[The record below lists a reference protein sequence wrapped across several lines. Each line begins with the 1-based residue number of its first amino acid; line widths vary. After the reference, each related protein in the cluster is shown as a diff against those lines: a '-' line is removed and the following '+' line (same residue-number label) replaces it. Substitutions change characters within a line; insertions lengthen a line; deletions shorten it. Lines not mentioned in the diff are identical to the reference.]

1 MATRPVKTG
10 DTVAVIAGKDRG
22 KTGKVLQVFPALGR
36 VSVQGINLM
45 KRHMRSR
52 RGGDKGQIVQFPM
65 PIHLSNVRLTNASES
80 AAETSNES
88 PEKEAPAKKKAVR
101 KAKT

>member
-1 MATRPVKTG
+1 MATHPVKTG
-10 DTVAVIAGKDRG
+10 DTVEVIAGKDRG
-22 KTGKVLQVFPALGR
+22 KTGKVLQVFPRLAR

-52 RGGDKGQIVQFPM
+52 RAGDKGQIVQFPM
-65 PIHLSNVRLTNASES
+65 PIHLSNVRITNATEASAEATSEQ
-80 AAETSNES
+80 
-88 PEKEAPAKKKAVR
+88 KAPAKKTTTR

>member
-1 MATRPVKTG
+1 MATHPVKTG
-10 DTVAVIAGKDRG
+10 DTVEVIAGKDRG
-22 KTGKVLQVFPALGR
+22 KTGKVLQVFPRLAR

-52 RGGDKGQIVQFPM
+52 RAGDKGQIVQFPM
-65 PIHLSNVRLTNASES
+65 PIHLSNVRMSSATEASP
-80 AAETSNES
+80 ETSSE
-88 PEKEAPAKKKAVR
+88 EKKVPAKKATTR

>member
-1 MATRPVKTG
+1 MATPVKTG
-10 DTVAVIAGKDRG
+10 DTVEVIAGKYRG
-22 KTGKVLQVFPALGR
+22 KTGKVLQVFPRLGR

-52 RGGDKGQIVQFPM
+52 RAGDKGQIVPFPM
-65 PIHLSNVRLTNASES
+65 PIHLSNVRATTAA
-80 AAETSNES
+80 AAEGTTDTA
-88 PEKEAPAKKKAVR
+88 PEKKAPAKKATTR

>member
-1 MATRPVKTG
+1 MATHPVKTG
-10 DTVAVIAGKDRG
+10 DTVEVIAGKDRG
-22 KTGKVLQVFPALGR
+22 KTGKVLQVFPRLAR

-52 RGGDKGQIVQFPM
+52 RAGDKGQIVQFPM
-65 PIHLSNVRLTNASES
+65 PIHLSNVRITSATEAS
-80 AAETSNES
+80 AETPSE
-88 PEKEAPAKKKAVR
+88 EKKAPAKKTTTR

>member
-1 MATRPVKTG
+1 MATPVKTG
-10 DTVAVIAGKDRG
+10 DTVEVIAGKYRG
-22 KTGKVLQVFPALGR
+22 KTGKVLQVFPRLGR

-52 RGGDKGQIVQFPM
+52 RAGDKGQIVPFPM
-65 PIHLSNVRLTNASES
+65 PIHLSNVRATTAVATEG
-80 AAETSNES
+80 AAETTA
-88 PEKEAPAKKKAVR
+88 PEKKAPAKKATTR

>member
-1 MATRPVKTG
+1 MATHPVKTG
-10 DTVAVIAGKDRG
+10 DTVEVIAGKDRG
-22 KTGKVLQVFPALGR
+22 KTGKVLQVFPRLAR

-52 RGGDKGQIVQFPM
+52 RAGDKGQIVQFPM
-65 PIHLSNVRLTNASES
+65 PIHLSNVRITAATEAPSEEASE
-80 AAETSNES
+80 
-88 PEKEAPAKKKAVR
+88 KKAPAKKTATR

>member
-1 MATRPVKTG
+1 MATPVKTG
-10 DTVAVIAGKDRG
+10 DTVEVIAGKYRG
-22 KTGKVLQVFPALGR
+22 KTGKVLQVFPRLGR

-52 RGGDKGQIVQFPM
+52 RAGDKGQIVPFPM
-65 PIHLSNVRLTNASES
+65 PIHLSNVRATT
-80 AAETSNES
+80 AAATEGATETA
-88 PEKEAPAKKKAVR
+88 PEKKAPAKKATTR

>member
-1 MATRPVKTG
+1 MATHPVKTG
-10 DTVAVIAGKDRG
+10 DTVEVIAGKYRG
-22 KTGKVLQVFPALGR
+22 KTGKVLQVFPRLAR

-52 RGGDKGQIVQFPM
+52 RAGDKGQIVQFPM
-65 PIHLSNVRLTNASES
+65 PIHLSNVRITAATETSTESASE
-80 AAETSNES
+80 
-88 PEKEAPAKKKAVR
+88 EKAPAKKKVTR

>member
-1 MATRPVKTG
+1 MATHPVKTG
-10 DTVAVIAGKDRG
+10 DTVEVIAGKYRG
-22 KTGKVLQVFPALGR
+22 KTGKVLQVFPRLER

-52 RGGDKGQIVQFPM
+52 RAGDKGQIVQFPM
-65 PIHLSNVRLTNASES
+65 PIHLSNVRMTS
-80 AAETSNES
+80 AADSSKEASSEATT
-88 PEKEAPAKKKAVR
+88 EAPAKKKPATR